1 MVKIKQLQNRIVG
14 EGNESP
20 EQLLANPKNWRI
32 HPSHQRSALLKV
44 LDTVG
49 WVDQVIVN
57 QTTGHLIDGHLRVS
71 VAMERNEKT
80 VPVLYVS
87 LTEQEEE
94 IVLAT
99 LDPIGSLAVADNELL
114 DSLLTEV
121 RKNENLTDLADT
133 VASKYNLLELQ
144 EFGEL
149 QPIAEEG
156 LPSATMT
163 QVVIS
168 FEDVNVRSSIKAE
181 VDALIKQH
189 PEWNALVK

>member
-99 LDPIGSLAVADNELL
+99 LDPIGSLAVADSELL
-114 DSLLTEV
+114 DSLLAEV

-133 VASKYNLLELQ
+133 VASKYNLETLED
-144 EFGEL
+144 FGEL
-149 QPIAEEG
+149 QPVEDEG
-156 LPSATMT
+156 LPSVPLT

-168 FEDVNVRSSIKAE
+168 FQDFSIRASIKRE
-181 VDALIKQH
+181 VDSLIAQH